1 MKRRILCPLAAL
13 SLAIAFACANDPEP
27 EGEGNAAVPDAAVEA
42 PDAGPIEGGETD
54 AGAEP
59 ETGGSGGSGGLSCR
73 TTKSVTTNGGVKL
86 SYCMTRVA
94 ESELKVVEPTGV
106 AGPLTLAI
114 YLHGDGARPH
124 VNDTALRHQGDW
136 VAENGVLYVSALA
149 PNNCSWWR
157 ARADT

>member
-27 EGEGNAAVPDAAVEA
+27 EGEGSAAVPDAAVEA
-42 PDAGPIEGGETD
+42 PDAAVDVDAASGDGADASHDGEAPDAGPIDGGESD
-54 AGAEP
+54 AGAAP

-94 ESELKVVEPTGV
+94 
-106 AGPLTLAI
+106 
-114 YLHGDGARPH
+114 
-124 VNDTALRHQGDW
+124 
-136 VAENGVLYVSALA
+136 
-149 PNNCSWWR
+149 R
-157 ARADT
+157 AS